1 MDFEFTPEEK
11 AFQKEIHEFLAE
23 TMNINIVAETESL
36 QGLGPYGKEL
46 LRKMGERKLL
56 APSWPVK
63 YGGRGLSQVSQGIM
77 FDEMGYF
84 QAPWPIDGLVIG
96 PTLLRFGNDKQ
107 KEKYL
112 PGIASGE
119 IDFALGYTEP
129 EAGSDLASIQLQAVE
144 SGDHYVVNGQKVF
157 NTESHYSN
165 YHWLMART
173 DTAVPKHKGISIFIV
188 NLKSPGITIRPLIT
202 SAGLR
207 TNEVFYEDVK
217 VPEENLVGEKNRGWQ
232 YAGSAIGFE
241 RIMWT
246 GDIIHRFD
254 NFLKYIMT
262 EKRYESIQT
271 DNPWILDELAEINIR
286 IHIASLLSYRAASML
301 DRGLSITYE
310 SSLSKLYV
318 TETRRRLFNVAMEI
332 LGHYGELSEG
342 AKEAPLN
349 GAIQREYLD
358 SSRWTIVAGSSEIQR
373 QVLALRGLGLPRG

>member
-1 MDFEFTPEEK
+1 MDFEFTAEEK
-11 AFQKEIHEFLAE
+11 TFQKELHEFLAKE
-23 TMNINIVAETESL
+23 MNEKVIAETESL
-36 QGLGPYGKEL
+36 AGLGPFGKEL
-46 LRKMGERKLL
+46 LQKMGQRKLL

-96 PTLLRFGNDKQ
+96 PTLMRFGNEKQ

-112 PGIASGE
+112 PGIANGTL
-119 IDFALGYTEP
+119 DFALGYTEP

-144 SGDHYVVNGQKVF
+144 SSDHYVINGQKVF
-157 NTESHYSN
+157 NTESHYSD

-173 DTAVPKHKGISIFIV
+173 DTSVPKHKGISIFIV
-188 NLKSPGITIRPLIT
+188 DLKSPGITIRPLIT

-217 VPEENLVGEKNRGWQ
+217 VPKENLVGEKNRGWQ

-246 GDIIHRFD
+246 ADIKHRFD
-254 NFLKYIMT
+254 VFLKYVRT
-262 EKRYESIQT
+262 EKRYENIQT
-271 DNPWILDELAEINIR
+271 DKLWILDELAELDIR
-286 IHIASLLSYRAASML
+286 IHIASLLSYNAASML
-301 DRGLSITYE
+301 DRGLAITYE
-310 SSLSKLYV
+310 SSLAKLYV
-318 TETRRRLFNVAMEI
+318 TETRRQVFNIAMEI

-342 AKEAPLN
+342 SKWAPLE
-349 GAIQREYLD
+349 GVIQREYLD
-358 SSRWTIVAGSSEIQR
+358 CSRWTIVAGSSEIQR
-373 QVLALRGLGLPRG
+373 QILALRGLGLPRG